1 MAVNYA
7 EKYSQIVD
15 ERFKIGALT
24 SALVNYAYDWVGVST
39 VKVFSVPTA
48 TMGDY
53 KTEGANRYGT
63 PAELENE
70 VQEMVLSKDR
80 AFTFTIDKKSEDD
93 TMGTMAAAAALR
105 RQIDEV
111 IIPEIDTYRISKL
124 VAGAPVANVVKDV
137 AVTKANAY
145 EKFLAVQEI
154 LDNAKVP
161 TGGRVCIVTPGFYN
175 MLKLDEAFT
184 KKGDM
189 AKQLAITGLVGEVDG
204 VLIIK
209 APASYFPKNTNFV
222 ITNPVV
228 MPAPIKLT
236 EYKIHEDAPGIS
248 GSLVEGRVRY
258 DAFVLNQKK
267 DAIGVCQ
274 NPEG

>member
-7 EKYSQIVD
+7 EKYSQTVD

-53 KTEGANRYGT
+53 KTDGANRYGT

-111 IIPEIDTYRISKL
+111 IIPEIDTYRIAKL
-124 VAGAPVANVVKDV
+124 VAGADV
-137 AVTKANAY
+137 
-145 EKFLAVQEI
+145 
-154 LDNAKVP
+154 
-161 TGGRVCIVTPGFYN
+161 C
-175 MLKLDEAFT
+175 KL
-184 KKGDM
+184 
-189 AKQLAITGLVGEVDG
+189 LR
-204 VLIIK
+204 
-209 APASYFPKNTNFV
+209 
-222 ITNPVV
+222 
-228 MPAPIKLT
+228 MP
-236 EYKIHEDAPGIS
+236 EDA
-248 GSLVEGRVRY
+248 
-258 DAFVLNQKK
+258 F
-267 DAIGVCQ
+267 
-274 NPEG
+274 